1 MGEKKTYA
9 VVRTRFTGEHRWEN
23 APEEVDF
30 LRNNHRH
37 EFHVEVKVE
46 QFHDDR
52 DVEYIMLKRKVDDI
66 INEWPHD
73 LDTTSCEMMCD
84 DLYQALSAHIEG
96 ERAYVVKVFED
107 GENGAEVH
115 YEP

>member
-9 VVRTRFTGEHRWEN
+9 VVRTRFTGLHRWN
-23 APEEVDF
+23 DAPPEVGF
-30 LRNNHRH
+30 LREKHRH

-52 DVEYIMLKRKVDDI
+52 DVEYIKLKRKVDEI
-66 INEWPHD
+66 IDGWPYN
-73 LDTTSCEMMCD
+73 LGERSCEMMCD
-84 DLYQALSAHIEG
+84 DLHQALSAHIESK
-96 ERAYVVKVFED
+96 RSYVVKVFED